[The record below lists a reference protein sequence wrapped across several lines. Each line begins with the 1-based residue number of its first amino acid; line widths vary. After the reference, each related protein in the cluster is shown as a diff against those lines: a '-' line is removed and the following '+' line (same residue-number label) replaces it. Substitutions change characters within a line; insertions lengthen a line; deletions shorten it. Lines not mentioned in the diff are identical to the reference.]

1 MTNEEF
7 YQKYPEAKKVDKHG
21 DTIRIAEEF
30 AEFLRFKKNLQV
42 DTPDIYEWLG
52 IDYKAYQKEV
62 DSM

>member
-7 YQKYPEAKKVDKHG
+7 YQKFPEAKKVDQHA

-30 AEFLRFKKNLQV
+30 AEFLRFKKNMDV
-42 DTPDIYEWLG
+42 NTPDVYEWLG
-52 IDYKAYQKEV
+52 IDYKKYCKEV